1 MSTGILSSTTYPATY
16 LNIIYNVNFK
26 TWNKILVSS
35 VHYLSTC
42 YQASMYVPKCC
53 NNSVQYFAYVHKQIK
68 VVLTLYLQGG
78 FCIQWERT
86 FLRVYGHCQITWQQT
101 IVIKIRTLSI
111 VFSVHKRRLNEMNY
125 IFWLPWNV
133 FLNVTFEVFYAWCCH
148 KNLLNKI
155 WINNLTEDSWM
166 FW

>member
-1 MSTGILSSTTYPATY
+1 MFKVTNIDNWFIHPQMSTGILSSTTYPATY

-125 IFWLPWNV
+125 IFSFARCVWALIV
-133 FLNVTFEVFYAWCCH
+133 SQSFSLFHA
-148 KNLLNKI
+148 
-155 WINNLTEDSWM
+155 S
-166 FW
+166 